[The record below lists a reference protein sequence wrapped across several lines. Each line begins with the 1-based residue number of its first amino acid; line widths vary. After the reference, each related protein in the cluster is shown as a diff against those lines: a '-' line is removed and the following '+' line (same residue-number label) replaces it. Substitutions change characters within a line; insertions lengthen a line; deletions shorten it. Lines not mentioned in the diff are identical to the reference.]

1 VRVAAA
7 SAAPMTDAAPR
18 PQPTPVSTPPA
29 EVPLGGGVQRE
40 FRFAS
45 RTIPLPPGPWR
56 VVHLGRRQARTN
68 AGSGNILTTLH
79 DVVLVQ
85 ERQGRAAGVIVAST
99 ASEIGVQW
107 GPFGICQ
114 GGALSRTITS
124 AVERSVDCQGVSTQ
138 QAGLAQG
145 ALPHVAALY
154 AEAANRTG
162 WLPQFWLTANYSF
175 SDSTEYLAL
184 QYRWDPAVF
193 APDARRDLQA
203 WRTGFMAPQEQ
214 QFVDRLTRWVDGS
227 RQAVRAGYRGQYA
240 GAGLAEP

>member
-1 VRVAAA
+1 
-7 SAAPMTDAAPR
+7 MTDAAPR

-40 FRFAS
+40 FRFAG

-56 VVHLGRRQARTN
+56 VVHLGRRRARTDR
-68 AGSGNILTTLH
+68 GSGNIQTMLH

-124 AVERSVDCQGVSTQ
+124 AVERSVDCQGVLTWRAELTSGTP
-138 QAGLAQG
+138 AHLA
-145 ALPHVAALY
+145 PLY
-154 AEAANRTG
+154 AEASSRAG
-162 WLPQFWLTANYSF
+162 WLPPFWVAASYAF
-175 SDSTEYLAL
+175 SDSTEYLSL
-184 QYRWDPAVF
+184 QYRFDPAVY
-193 APDARRDLQA
+193 APDARRELQA
-203 WRTGFMAPQEQ
+203 WRTGFMGPPEQ
-214 QFVDRLTRWVDGS
+214 QFVERLTRWVDGS